1 MKRTYYYID
10 GVTDNKPKPLSK
22 EKFHELCSSDNV
34 KKLVSD
40 YQNGDAEAKKKLP
53 AAMWLGTPSKGKR
66 LQNECVPT
74 QLYMVD
80 IDHIG
85 ASATKRSATIRP
97 AAYDTP
103 DGYDN
108 VGWSPK
114 EVWES
119 IQQSMGAL
127 GEDFKVRLVHMTPS
141 GEGLRMLLHATENLP
156 TPKEHMEWLRKKLC
170 LDQYGKFD
178 ESVHNLDRISFLV
191 PEEYILFESP
201 QLWDETEEHSPI
213 KLKTAPHRRELPSVP
228 SFREGQKPPN
238 GRNNTTTNGN
248 PSSPFG
254 GKCPKGEGGAV
265 DFFGHDIQQVI
276 DERFKK
282 GTPSARSQSRH
293 DQSLRLARDLMVM
306 LDRNK
311 ALTWQVLT
319 AQPWVKEIMEERN
332 ENVEQTI
339 ESALGYIEQN
349 EAKYGA
355 YYALTRPMA
364 KAIIAITGKSIQEL
378 KKDPNEEEEPTED
391 ETTDTAVDVQN
402 VLKTMPTAPPVI
414 RELISICPPD
424 FVIPAINA
432 LMPILGTLTSYVR
445 TVDTLTNKVLST
457 TFFSCIYA
465 PPASGKSFVEMY
477 FNWLLGIIMKR
488 DELNSARDAVYGRKQ
503 NTKGANEKG
512 DVLPP
517 TSIRIALPRM
527 SDPEFFEKMRNN
539 KGHHM
544 ITYAAEVDDWKRG
557 LKTAGGNKD
566 ADLRKAWDNGL
577 GGQQV
582 KSTSTFKGMVN
593 MYWNVL
599 ICGTQDQV
607 YNYFK
612 NVTNGLVT
620 RFCFTELKNQEFKE
634 DAPYFRPWTKK
645 ERKVI
650 EQFIEKCDS
659 MTYAEPLD
667 YDPKDCY
674 LVADK
679 DFDEEVPWQFTF
691 KPFVDVDISWIN
703 STVRKFNHEQCV
715 RAAQEVSRA
724 RDTFRR
730 RTGERGKRLALLC
743 TQLYDKPMTQA
754 DKRACAKWIKWFMEV
769 DIEEVVSAFG
779 HPYEKQINEGAF
791 DKPRYY
797 AKPFELLS
805 DEFTANDVAFR
816 AKQCNL
822 NSTTKLIVHR
832 WLEAGFIERIGDNKW
847 RKKALKIKN

>member
-1 MKRTYYYID
+1 MERTYYYID

-74 QLYMVD
+74 QLYLID
-80 IDHIG
+80 IDHI
-85 ASATKRSATIRP
+85 S
-97 AAYDTP
+97 DTNP
-103 DGYDN
+103 N
-108 VGWSPK
+108 LTPSL
-114 EVWES
+114 VWES
-119 IQQSMGAL
+119 IKKSMGAL
-127 GEDFKVRLVHMTPS
+127 GYDFLPRIVHETPS
-141 GEGLRMLLHATENLP
+141 KDGLRMVLYATEDFDTL
-156 TPKEHMEWLRKKLC
+156 EGHAEWLREKLQ

-178 ESVHNLDRISFLV
+178 CLKNLDRISFLV
-191 PEEYILFESP
+191 PEDYILFESP

-213 KLKTAPHRRELPSVP
+213 KQTKDVKQKIQNGNRLARANGIGKT
-228 SFREGQKPPN
+228 
-238 GRNNTTTNGN
+238 NNTDD
-248 PSSPFG
+248 
-254 GKCPKGEGGAV
+254 KEAEKV
-265 DFFGHDIQQVI
+265 DFFGFDIQQVI

-378 KKDPNEEEEPTED
+378 KKDPNEEDED
-391 ETTDTAVDVQN
+391 DNGN
-402 VLKTMPTAPPVI
+402 VNDNCELGTVNCELKPMPTAPPVI

-703 STVRKFNHEQCV
+703 STVKKFNHEQCV

-779 HPYEKQINEGAF
+779 HLYEKQINEGTF
-791 DKPRYY
+791 EKPRCFP
-797 AKPFELLS
+797 APFELLP
-805 DEFTANDVAFR
+805 DEFTAADVTEKAR
-816 AKQCNL
+816 KCNVT
-822 NSTTKLIVHR
+822 SATRTIIHR
-832 WLEAGFIERIGDNKW
+832 WKDAGFIEVSGKNRWK
-847 RKKALKIKN
+847 KKALNIKH

>member
-1 MKRTYYYID
+1 MERTYYYID

-40 YQNGDAEAKKKLP
+40 YQNGDAEAKRKLP

-85 ASATKRSATIRP
+85 PPSSATLTPQQSSYSPRSPRFRGAE
-97 AAYDTP
+97 TP
-103 DGYDN
+103 NGRKI
-108 VGWSPK
+108 WSPK

-191 PEEYILFESP
+191 PEDYILFESP
-201 QLWDETEEHSPI
+201 QLWDEDPTLPQPLSMSEGRNHHKTIRKFSQAEH
-213 KLKTAPHRRELPSVP
+213 TAPSLQERA
-228 SFREGQKPPN
+228 
-238 GRNNTTTNGN
+238 
-248 PSSPFG
+248 G
-254 GKCPKGEGGAV
+254 GESRAV
-265 DFFGHDIQQVI
+265 DFFGFDIQQVI

-378 KKDPNEEEEPTED
+378 KKDPNEEEEPAED
-391 ETTDTAVDVQN
+391 ETADTAVDVQD
-402 VLKTMPTAPPVI
+402 VLKTMPTPPPVI

-445 TVDTLTNKVLST
+445 TEDKQNSKTLST
-457 TFFSCIYA
+457 SFFSIIYA
-465 PPASGKSFVEMY
+465 PPSSGKSFVDKY
-477 FNWLLGIIMKR
+477 ISYLLRGLKLR
-488 DELNSARDAVYGRKQ
+488 DEVNSARDAVFARSQQRKS
-503 NTKGANEKG
+503 ANERG
-512 DVLPP
+512 DVIPM
-517 TSIRIALPRM
+517 TTKRIM
-527 SDPEFFEKMRNN
+527 SAKNSEAEFLEKQRNN
-539 KGHHM
+539 AGHHM
-544 ITYAAEVDDWKRG
+544 FTYCPEIDQWKKGVRA
-557 LKTAGGNKD
+557 AGGNKD
-566 ADLRKAWDNGL
+566 DMIRIAWDNGEY
-577 GGQQV
+577 GQDF
-582 KSTSTFKGMVN
+582 KSTNTFKGTVN
-593 MYWNVL
+593 LYWNVL
-599 ICGTQDQV
+599 IAGTEDQLRT
-607 YNYFK
+607 YFR

-620 RFCFTELKNQEFKE
+620 RCCFQEIKNQLYQK
-634 DAPYFRPWTKK
+634 RPPSWKQLTKRD
-645 ERKVI
+645 RKVI
-650 EQFIEKCDS
+650 DEFIERCDR
-659 MTYAEPLD
+659 MTYSEKFD
-667 YDPKDCY
+667 YDPKQCY
-674 LVADK
+674 QVADA
-679 DFDEEVPWQFTF
+679 DFDQEVPWQFTF
-691 KPFVDVDISWIN
+691 RPFTYVDIDWILPTIN
-703 STVRKFNHEQCV
+703 KFYERQCDLAI
-715 RAAQEVSRA
+715 RDQDEA

-730 RTGERGKRLALLC
+730 RVGERGKRLALLC
-743 TQLYDKPMTQA
+743 TQFYNHPMTKQEQ
-754 DKRACAKWIKWFMEV
+754 KLCAKWIGWWLEQ
-769 DIEEVVSAFG
+769 DIEGIMEPFAGSYIKAMIEG
-779 HPYEKQINEGAF
+779 KNER
-791 DKPRYY
+791 PRCYS
-797 AKPFELLS
+797 KPFDLLS
-805 DEFTANDVAFR
+805 DEFTANDVTVR
-816 AKQCNL
+816 AKQCGII
-822 NSTTKLIVHR
+822 SPASLILHR
-832 WLEAGFIERIGDNKW
+832 WSNAGFIENIGKNKW
-847 RKKALKIKN
+847 KKKALNIKN